1 MTLKEMAKE
10 EQSSPCVNGSQVRKG
25 SSQEPMVPAVIPTT
39 SGMLGT
45 LELTASFS
53 TCAVAQPSIA
63 GPEGSVVT
71 IGNWCT

>member
-1 MTLKEMAKE
+1 MTRRGMAKE

-25 SSQEPMVPAVIPTT
+25 SSQEPMVPAAT

-45 LELTASFS
+45 QELTASFS
-53 TCAVAQPSIA
+53 TCAVVQPSIA